1 MAQAK
6 QPGRDKSLA
15 SLHKAT
21 DTLSTMLA
29 QEVKELNARQKVQ
42 RADGSDPALMKGLK
56 EATAVLKDLAAVAKT
71 LNDQGAD
78 AEARGVRRG
87 ASASRGG
94 RMNAEIV
101 WRPSPGRRSSCA
113 ARNRK
118 ALYGG
123 AAGGGKSDALV
134 IEALRQVHIPHYRGL
149 ILRKTYPSSVIWWTR
164 AWPTTSGLFYGAV
177 QRHQPCVGVPQRGK
191 DLLWFHAVHQGP
203 HKLSGQGFR
212 LSSGLMS

>member
-42 RADGSDPALMKGLK
+42 RGDGSDPALMKGLK

-78 AEARGVRRG
+78 AEARYECRDRMAAPAPAGGIHAPPGTGSPVR
-87 ASASRGG
+87 G
-94 RMNAEIV
+94 R
-101 WRPSPGRRSSCA
+101 GRR
-113 ARNRK
+113 
-118 ALYGG
+118 
-123 AAGGGKSDALV
+123 
-134 IEALRQVHIPHYRGL
+134 RQE
-149 ILRKTYPSSVIWWTR
+149 
-164 AWPTTSGLFYGAV
+164 
-177 QRHQPCVGVPQRGK
+177 
-191 DLLWFHAVHQGP
+191 
-203 HKLSGQGFR
+203 
-212 LSSGLMS
+212 

>member
-29 QEVKELNARQKVQ
+29 QEVKELNARQKAQ
-42 RADGSDPALMKGLK
+42 RGDGSDPALMKGLK

-78 AEARGVRRG
+78 AG
-87 ASASRGG
+87 
-94 RMNAEIV
+94 
-101 WRPSPGRRSSCA
+101 PSPGRRSSCA

-118 ALYGG
+118 PCTG
-123 AAGGGKSDALV
+123 A
-134 IEALRQVHIPHYRGL
+134 RQAAARV
-149 ILRKTYPSSVIWWTR
+149 TR
-164 AWPTTSGLFYGAV
+164 W
-177 QRHQPCVGVPQRGK
+177 
-191 DLLWFHAVHQGP
+191 
-203 HKLSGQGFR
+203 
-212 LSSGLMS
+212 